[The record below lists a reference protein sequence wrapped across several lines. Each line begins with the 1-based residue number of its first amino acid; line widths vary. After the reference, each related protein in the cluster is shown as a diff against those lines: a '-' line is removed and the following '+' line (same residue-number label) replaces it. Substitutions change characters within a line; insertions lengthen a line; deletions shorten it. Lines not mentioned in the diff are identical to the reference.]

1 MILLNIS
8 FPNISFVRQ
17 GMGLTNQL
25 SCTIYNASLFF
36 SRMNDTSKPASF
48 HLCYCHHY
56 FSAIIMGGRGAESGP
71 LPHKQRKAIFLTND
85 ITKKSLSRGERYG
98 WSILLEE
105 DKKEWRYGS
114 LDHTNGLGGII
125 IFFILTS

>member
-1 MILLNIS
+1 MLL
-8 FPNISFVRQ
+8 P
-17 GMGLTNQL
+17 
-25 SCTIYNASLFF
+25 SLF
-36 SRMNDTSKPASF
+36 
-48 HLCYCHHY
+48 LC
-56 FSAIIMGGRGAESGP
+56 IIMGGRGAENRP

-85 ITKKSLSRGERYG
+85 ITKKSPSRGERYG